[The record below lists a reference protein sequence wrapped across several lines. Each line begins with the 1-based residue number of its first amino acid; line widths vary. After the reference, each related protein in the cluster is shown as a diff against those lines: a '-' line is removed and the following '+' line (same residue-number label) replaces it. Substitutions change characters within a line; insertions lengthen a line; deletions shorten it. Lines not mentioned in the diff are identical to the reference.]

1 MKQMIIYKNN
11 KRTNKKQK
19 QIMAKKSGVQVLG
32 EKGEGVGVMGILM
45 VWGMQTVIFV
55 MAGQ

>member
-1 MKQMIIYKNN
+1 MIIYKNN
-11 KRTNKKQK
+11 KQTNKNQK